1 MEKRTVDFRSTI
13 GLNEAQ
19 LAKPV
24 HEKTDAGARCAPPSQ
39 LKYPD
44 SASELHGLSRPS
56 FSELCPEQQ
65 DSGATQFVHDESC
78 QRLALNIVIVYV
90 GQRFAALGDLL
101 TCGSRSFL
109 ELLAFS

>member
-1 MEKRTVDFRSTI
+1 
-13 GLNEAQ
+13 
-19 LAKPV
+19 
-24 HEKTDAGARCAPPSQ
+24 
-39 LKYPD
+39 
-44 SASELHGLSRPS
+44 
-56 FSELCPEQQ
+56 LCPEQQ